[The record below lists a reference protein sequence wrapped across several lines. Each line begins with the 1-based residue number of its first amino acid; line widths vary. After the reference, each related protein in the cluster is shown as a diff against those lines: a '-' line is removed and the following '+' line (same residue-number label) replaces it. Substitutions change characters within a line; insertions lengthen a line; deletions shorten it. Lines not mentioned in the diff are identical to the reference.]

1 MAAPHRRVA
10 GIDVHKSSISVCILP
25 PQHKPEGMVRHEK
38 FSTYLRPLRR
48 LRRLLEQCR
57 VTEVVMESTG
67 QYWRPVWNA
76 LEGLEL
82 ILLNPAHVKG
92 LAGRKTDRRDAE
104 WLARLAEREKLQG
117 SYLPPRPVREWRELT
132 RTRVHW
138 LDDANRIKNR
148 ISQLCETAN
157 IKLGSVASDLFGVS
171 GRRMLAALLE
181 GAHDA
186 GWIADYAR
194 GKLRGKRQE
203 LALALECTLTG
214 HQRWLLGQMLDQL
227 ARVEGEIALMTARI
241 EEQMAAAHGLI
252 ERLKTIPGVDA
263 VTAWTLLAEIGT
275 DVAAFPDARRLASW
289 AGLCPGNRE
298 SGGKKMS
305 GRTRRGN
312 NYLRRALCQAAWAA
326 TRKKGC
332 YLGALYRRIRS
343 RRGHQ
348 RAIVAVAHQM
358 LTIVYHLLSEGT
370 IYQELGENYY
380 DLRRR
385 EQTARRA
392 IRRLHGM
399 GYRVTVEDCGV
410 PLAPATGSQD
420 SIRPEAAVARRRSRG
435 RPCKCAER
443 GKVCPHGQGPAAQC

>member
-1 MAAPHRRVA
+1 
-10 GIDVHKSSISVCILP
+10 
-25 PQHKPEGMVRHEK
+25 
-38 FSTYLRPLRR
+38 
-48 LRRLLEQCR
+48 
-57 VTEVVMESTG
+57 
-67 QYWRPVWNA
+67 
-76 LEGLEL
+76 
-82 ILLNPAHVKG
+82 
-92 LAGRKTDRRDAE
+92 
-104 WLARLAEREKLQG
+104 
-117 SYLPPRPVREWRELT
+117 
-132 RTRVHW
+132 
-138 LDDANRIKNR
+138 
-148 ISQLCETAN
+148 
-157 IKLGSVASDLFGVS
+157 
-171 GRRMLAALLE
+171 
-181 GAHDA
+181 
-186 GWIADYAR
+186 
-194 GKLRGKRQE
+194 
-203 LALALECTLTG
+203 
-214 HQRWLLGQMLDQL
+214 MLDQL

-358 LTIVYHLLSEGT
+358 LTIVYHLLRDGT
-370 IYQELGENYY
+370 TYEELGENYY

-420 SIRPEAAVARRRSRG
+420 SIQPEAAVARRRSRG

-443 GKVCPHGQGPAAQC
+443 GKVCPHGQGPAASAE